1 MEPRVQVTLRLDP
14 ADFGRLRAITE
25 NAGGLSI
32 NKVGEALLHR
42 ALAEGWTVTPGTPP
56 AATRGGSW
64 FERDADGLPGGQ
76 P

>member
-14 ADFGRLRAITE
+14 ADFARLREITAA
-25 NAGGLSI
+25 AGGLSI

-42 ALAEGWTVTPGTPP
+42 ALTEGWTVTPGTPP

-64 FERDADGLPGGQ
+64 FERSGES
-76 P
+76 